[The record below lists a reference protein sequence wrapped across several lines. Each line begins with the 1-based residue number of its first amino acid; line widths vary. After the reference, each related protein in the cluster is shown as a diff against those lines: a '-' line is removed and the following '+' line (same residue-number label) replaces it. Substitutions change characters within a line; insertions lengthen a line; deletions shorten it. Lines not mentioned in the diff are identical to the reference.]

1 MARITKIVFV
11 ALLVTSLLSSCIRNY
26 KNPGREYMPDMAHST
41 AYDASTLNPVFKDSV
56 TNQKAPAG
64 SIGRGKFIYSIA
76 NTPEGYELAG
86 STVKNPFVFSKEEIE
101 GEGKK
106 LYTVNCAI
114 CHGTEGDGNGHLPSI
129 DKFPQPPSY
138 FGDALA
144 NLPEGKMYHSVM
156 YGKGMMG
163 SYASQID
170 HRERWLVISYVRSM
184 QNAKKGAGASPV
196 SDTTKISK

>member
-1 MARITKIVFV
+1 MARITKLLFV

-86 STVKNPFVFSKEEIE
+86 STVKN
-101 GEGKK
+101 
-106 LYTVNCAI
+106 CAI

-170 HRERWLVISYVRSM
+170 HRERWLVIAYVRSM

>member
-1 MARITKIVFV
+1 MARITKILIV
-11 ALLVTSLLSSCIRNY
+11 ALMATSLLSSCIRNY
-26 KNPGREYMPDMAHST
+26 KKPGMEYMPDMAHSM
-41 AYDASTLNPVFKDSV
+41 AYDASTPNPVFEDGV

-64 SIGRGKFIYSIA
+64 SIGRGKYIYPIA

-86 STVKNPFVFSKEEIE
+86 STVHNPFVFSKAEIE
-101 GEGKK
+101 GDGKK
-106 LYTVNCAI
+106 LYNVNCAI
-114 CHGTEGDGNGHLPSI
+114 CHGAEGDGNGHLPSI
-129 DKFPQPPSY
+129 DKFPPPPSY

-144 NLPEGKMYHSVM
+144 NLPEGKMYHTVM

-184 QNAKKGAGASPV
+184 QNAKKGTGSSPA
-196 SDTTKISK
+196 SDTTKNSK